1 MTYDEDFIS
10 ELEDNFKKVFD
21 VIFEGLMERIFE
33 NGVNQVS
40 REDFIETIDGNS
52 MEKAREMLE

>member
-40 REDFIETIDGNS
+40 REDFIETIDGNV